1 VQEIQKLGFDD
12 REAQITAA
20 AKYNILFG
28 ISATLL
34 VNK

>member
-1 VQEIQKLGFDD
+1 VQEIQKLGFDS
-12 REAQITAA
+12 REAQFAVA

-28 ISATLL
+28 ISATML